1 MEKIS
6 ELLKLA
12 KEENNTKEKKR
23 LIEECLL
30 MDPDSIEALLLKTTL
45 IKNSYDRLKA
55 IDAVFYKVEEQMI
68 LENSFD
74 IEDLGDFYVDP
85 VTRPFVLTLVEK
97 IKALNAVQF
106 YFEAKHLSIVALRLD
121 RNDTL
126 CVRDLLMNSLL
137 HLNDIDSAEMLYL
150 DHDEED
156 RLEMILPLCVLRYVN
171 HELKEAEELL
181 DLMSEDNFH
190 LLTLFSEDNKE
201 MDSEDFELGSIE
213 HFSKVLD
220 SMVNAIP
227 VEFMNWVVL
236 NQNKSRVIH

>member
-68 LENSFD
+68 LENRFD

>member
-1 MEKIS
+1 MKS
-6 ELLKLA
+6 LTDLLEQA
-12 KEENNTKEKKR
+12 KQESNVKEKRR
-23 LIEECLL
+23 LVDECLEL
-30 MDPDSIEALLLKTTL
+30 NPDSIEAQLLKTTL

-55 IDAVFYKVEEQMI
+55 IDAIFYKVEEVMI
-68 LENSFD
+68 SENRFD
-74 IEDLGDFYVDP
+74 IEDLGDFYIDP

-137 HLNDIDSAEMLYL
+137 HLNDIDSAESLYL
-150 DHDEED
+150 DQDEDD
-156 RLEMILPLCVLRYVN
+156 RLEIILPLCVLRYVN
-171 HELKEAEELL
+171 QELKEAEELL

-190 LLTLFSEDNKE
+190 LLSLFSEDQKE
-201 MDSEDFELGSIE
+201 LNLNEVEEGSLE

-236 NQNKSRVIH
+236 NHNQHRVIH

>member
-68 LENSFD
+68 LENRFD

-181 DLMSEDNFH
+181 DLMSDNFH

>member
-68 LENSFD
+68 LENRFD

-126 CVRDLLMNSLL
+126 CVRDLLMN
-137 HLNDIDSAEMLYL
+137 Y
-150 DHDEED
+150 
-156 RLEMILPLCVLRYVN
+156 
-171 HELKEAEELL
+171 
-181 DLMSEDNFH
+181 
-190 LLTLFSEDNKE
+190 
-201 MDSEDFELGSIE
+201 
-213 HFSKVLD
+213 
-220 SMVNAIP
+220 
-227 VEFMNWVVL
+227 
-236 NQNKSRVIH
+236 

>member
-68 LENSFD
+68 LENRFD

-181 DLMSEDNFH
+181 DLMSEDNFQ

>member
-1 MEKIS
+1 MTNFTD
-6 ELLKLA
+6 LLEQA
-12 KEENNTKEKKR
+12 KQENNVKEKRR
-23 LIEECLL
+23 LVDECLE
-30 MDPDSIEALLLKTTL
+30 MNPDSIEAQLLKTTL

-55 IDAVFYKVEEQMI
+55 IDSIFYKVEEEMI
-68 LENSFD
+68 LQNRFD
-74 IEDLGDFYVDP
+74 IDDLGDFYIDP

-106 YFEAKHLSIVALRLD
+106 YFEAKHLAIVALRLD

-137 HLNDIDSAEMLYL
+137 HLNDIDSAEALYL
-150 DHDEED
+150 DHDEDD

-171 HELKEAEELL
+171 QELKEAEELL

-190 LLTLFSEDNKE
+190 LLTLFSEDQKE
-201 MDSEDFELGSIE
+201 LDLNDVEIGSLE

-236 NQNKSRVIH
+236 NHNQHRVIH

>member
-1 MEKIS
+1 MI
-6 ELLKLA
+6 A
-12 KEENNTKEKKR
+12 ENR
-23 LIEECLL
+23 
-30 MDPDSIEALLLKTTL
+30 
-45 IKNSYDRLKA
+45 
-55 IDAVFYKVEEQMI
+55 
-68 LENSFD
+68 FD
-74 IEDLGDFYVDP
+74 IEDLGDFYIDP

-201 MDSEDFELGSIE
+201 MDLEEFEFGSIE

-236 NQNKSRVIH
+236 NQNQSRVIH

>member
-68 LENSFD
+68 LENRFD

-236 NQNKSRVIH
+236 NQNQSRVIH